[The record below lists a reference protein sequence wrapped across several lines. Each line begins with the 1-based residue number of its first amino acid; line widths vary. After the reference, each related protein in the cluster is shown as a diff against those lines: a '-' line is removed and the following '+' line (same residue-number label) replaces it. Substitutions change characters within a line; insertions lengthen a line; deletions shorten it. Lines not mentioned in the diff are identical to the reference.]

1 VASLPESLVTKQCQ
15 RSLEAYQYR
24 PDQYRPD
31 QARPIP
37 WAWVVR
43 PVETIDYGSLDA
55 AEIGYW
61 VCLLTALMHGVKKWA
76 RVVAP
81 PPSSTKA
88 DQLWTVR

>member
-1 VASLPESLVTKQCQ
+1 MASLPESLVTKQCQ

-24 PDQYRPD
+24 PDQ
-31 QARPIP
+31 ARLMP

-43 PVETIDYGSLDA
+43 PVETIDYGSLDVV
-55 AEIGYW
+55 EIGYW
-61 VCLLTALMHGVKKWA
+61 VCLLTAPMHGVKEWA

-81 PPSSTKA
+81 PPSSIKV